1 MPKTQLVEL
10 QVENLG
16 VIASAHLEFDEGFNV
31 LTGETGAGKT
41 LLVGALSL
49 CTGSSEA
56 RYRRESDAN
65 VRVSAIFVTD
75 EEEQVL
81 SRESSATGRLRAS
94 KNGLATSSEGLR
106 AAGEDLLVIHGQHDS
121 LRLKNR
127 SQVLKILDEFGG
139 IDDSELRRRRQELS
153 RRYADR
159 DSLGGDAGARAREL
173 DFAQF
178 QIDEIQAVGINS
190 SNELDESLEELQGLS
205 ELRDDYEGL
214 LSAIEVLDGD
224 SDDAIL
230 SQFARVL
237 TGLPK
242 GTLASDFG
250 ASLAAS
256 LASARETVHDFRSSI
271 NESGADEE
279 RIVVLEDR
287 VGVLRA
293 LARKYGGTLETVL
306 DNLKELTS
314 LVDRRS
320 NEEQS
325 LEALELQI
333 LEIEQIER
341 NLSAVL
347 LSQREVA
354 AAKLSERIGAQLGR
368 VALGNAELTFEVSGS
383 DGSGVS
389 IQFRANPGRPAGDLS
404 EVAIGGEL
412 SRVLLA
418 LSLET
423 VGDGLV
429 AVFDEVDAGI
439 GGAVAQQ
446 IGECLAELATR
457 QQVIV
462 VTHLASIAAR
472 AKRHYVV
479 EKLQSD
485 DESVATVQ
493 LVDGD
498 ARVREIARMLT
509 GDANSDEA
517 LALARTLLSS

>member
-49 CTGSSEA
+49 CTGSSES

-106 AAGEDLLVIHGQHDS
+106 VAGEDLLVIHGQHDS

-139 IDDSELRRRRQELS
+139 IDDSELRGRRQELS
-153 RRYADR
+153 RLYADR
-159 DSLGGDAGARAREL
+159 DSLGGDAGTRERER

-178 QIDEIQAVGINS
+178 QIDEIQAVEIS
-190 SNELDESLEELQGLS
+190 SPNELEESLEELQVLS

-214 LSAIEVLDGD
+214 LSAIDALDGD

-230 SQFARVL
+230 SRFARVL
-237 TGLPK
+237 TNLPK
-242 GTLASDFG
+242 GTMASAFG
-250 ASLAAS
+250 ASMTAL
-256 LASARETVHDFRSSI
+256 LASAREMVHELRSSM
-271 NESGADEE
+271 NESGVDEE
-279 RIVVLEDR
+279 RIVVLENR

-325 LEALELQI
+325 LEALESQI
-333 LEIEQIER
+333 VEIEQIER
-341 NLSAVL
+341 NLSAII
-347 LSQREVA
+347 LSKREL
-354 AAKLSERIGAQLGR
+354 AAKQLSERVGEQLGR
-368 VALGNAELTFEVSGS
+368 VALGNAELTFNVSGN
-383 DGSGVS
+383 DGSGVT
-389 IQFRANPGRPAGDLS
+389 ILFRANPGRPAGDLS
-404 EVAIGGEL
+404 EVASGGEL

-446 IGECLAELATR
+446 IGECLEELATR

-493 LVDGD
+493 LVEGD

-509 GDANSDEA
+509 GDENSIEA